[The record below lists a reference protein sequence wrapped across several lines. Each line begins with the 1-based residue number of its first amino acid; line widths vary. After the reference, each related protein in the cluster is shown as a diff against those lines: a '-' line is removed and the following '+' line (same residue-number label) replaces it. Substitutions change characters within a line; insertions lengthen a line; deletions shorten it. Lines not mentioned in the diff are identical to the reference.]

1 MCWVS
6 WDSIELL
13 ESVNAERKEAV
24 EAVFFGIVGVW
35 TGDLA
40 LLGAFFGVHG
50 PWDWLDSDLRDLMAA
65 AILLPWLFVVVGGG

>member
-1 MCWVS
+1 MWRGRRR
-6 WDSIELL
+6 W
-13 ESVNAERKEAV
+13 RQ
-24 EAVFFGIVGVW
+24 FFVGIGGGW
-35 TGDLA
+35 TGGLA